1 MTARLA
7 DPPAAPTL
15 ATQISPMPPHPPARG
30 RALRVAALSL
40 LCLPTS
46 VVLTFAVT
54 GAFAAHAPALQAR
67 AGPPLFFATAFV
79 CAATGG
85 AAWAAAIARRAFAP
99 AVRRR
104 AAIGAGLGF
113 GATTPVALWG
123 LSTAES
129 ALLLRAQDGA
139 VFRMH
144 VVFGVIFPL
153 AAFVVVLGA
162 VGGLALGLRLG
173 RAGARLALR
182 CALAAWAA
190 FALVALLMD
199 RAGWRIGGPN
209 AEARLTM
216 LVVLG
221 VGLVAATLVG
231 GLTLGRSLPSSSA
244 PSVSRRTTSEV
255 AA

>member
-1 MTARLA
+1 MSSR
-7 DPPAAPTL
+7 PSPRGPAW
-15 ATQISPMPPHPPARG
+15 
-30 RALRVAALSL
+30 RVAALSL
-40 LCLPTS
+40 LCLPPS
-46 VVLTFAVT
+46 VVLTFAIT
-54 GAFAAHAPALQAR
+54 GAFAAYAPALQAR
-67 AGPPLFFATAFV
+67 VGPPLFFATAFV
-79 CAATGG
+79 CAAAGG
-85 AAWAAAIARRAFAP
+85 ATWAAAIARRSFVP
-99 AVRRR
+99 AMRLRV
-104 AAIGAGLGF
+104 AIGAGLGF
-113 GATTPVALWG
+113 GATIPIALWG

-129 ALLLRAQDGA
+129 ALLLRAQEGA

-173 RAGARLALR
+173 RAALRLALR
-182 CALAAWAA
+182 CAVAAWAA

-199 RAGWRIGGPN
+199 LAGWRVGGPN

-221 VGLVAATLVG
+221 VGLVAATAVG
-231 GLTLGRSLPSSSA
+231 GLTLGWSLRSSPARTVLP
-244 PSVSRRTTSEV
+244 RTTSEL